1 MLTGCSLTVTLSI
14 PPHSYHGGTG
24 EIFTSRCHF
33 SNGRDHRSTLS
44 EPLYRRIY
52 LIGKWPPNGR
62 VAEAQCLS
70 VLTCSPSAPLALSRR
85 TSRKRRF
92 LPTSSFHF
100 YYLPV
105 DWGAF
110 TSLTVLVP
118 MEDFFY
124 FRKKF
129 LVGWCLGLLEI
140 PLLRWVNYASLGV
153 PGLRYSQR
161 RLALPA
167 PIGIAHPRDVLQ
179 CRVS

>member
-1 MLTGCSLTVTLSI
+1 MWQLNKVVSKDVIMLTGCSLTVKLSI

-24 EIFTSRCHF
+24 EIFTSRRHF

-70 VLTCSPSAPLALSRR
+70 VLTCSPPQHPLALSRR

-92 LPTSSFHF
+92 LPTPSFHF

-105 DWGAF
+105 DWG
-110 TSLTVLVP
+110 
-118 MEDFFY
+118 
-124 FRKKF
+124 
-129 LVGWCLGLLEI
+129 LLL
-140 PLLRWVNYASLGV
+140 PLLYLYLWKIFLF
-153 PGLRYSQR
+153 
-161 RLALPA
+161 
-167 PIGIAHPRDVLQ
+167 
-179 CRVS
+179 